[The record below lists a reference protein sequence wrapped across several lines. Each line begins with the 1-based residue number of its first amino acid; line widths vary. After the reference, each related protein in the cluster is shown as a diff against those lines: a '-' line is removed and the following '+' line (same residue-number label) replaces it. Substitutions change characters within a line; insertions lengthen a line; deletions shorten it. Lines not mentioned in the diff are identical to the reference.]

1 MDKNKRYYGV
11 VVAHVYLMLKEE
23 GQIEPIRQAT
33 NFYDE
38 FIVVGGKMDIPINFW
53 SAIIIIGGFL
63 IGLVLFVKSYVFG
76 DIYKF
81 RDIREDIKNITESG
95 INTYDIL
102 ESDFEEKEEPVNKT
116 KREDSN
122 IMREMDDRTAPLDA
136 DL

>member
-1 MDKNKRYYGV
+1 
-11 VVAHVYLMLKEE
+11 MLKEE

-38 FIVVGGKMDIPINFW
+38 FIVVGGKMDIPINYW
-53 SAIIIIGGFL
+53 SAIIIIGGFF
-63 IGLVLFVKSYVFG
+63 IGIFLFVKSYVFG

-81 RDIREDIKNITESG
+81 RDIREDIKSITESG

-102 ESDFEEKEEPVNKT
+102 ESDFDIREELPKKST
-116 KREDSN
+116 RDDSN